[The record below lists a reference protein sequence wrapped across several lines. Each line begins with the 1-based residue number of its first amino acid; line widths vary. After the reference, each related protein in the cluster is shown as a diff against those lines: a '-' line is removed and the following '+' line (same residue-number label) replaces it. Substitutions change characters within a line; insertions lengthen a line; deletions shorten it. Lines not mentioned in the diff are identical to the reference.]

1 MASDENNKRLLKA
14 CRAGDPEKV
23 LQWLEKGADSNT
35 QVQKGEYTHTP
46 LFLACKKK
54 DLETIPILLDYGADP
69 TMRIRHMNTK
79 GETMVHVIAAGCGNV
94 ECLQLFLDWVGSE
107 RLELDA
113 KNEFDRTPLSIAS
126 ELGDVPV
133 LRLLLENGANPNVMD
148 DNGSTPLYWACE
160 SVDSDEAIP
169 LLLEKGADPTLPNNS
184 GITPFHAAC
193 GRGRGCAETIRLLLD
208 HPDVNVNLTTREDH
222 STPLHF
228 ACEGTDNEECIQFL
242 LDQGADLTLT
252 DKDENTPVHI
262 ATMDAESDYLEILSG
277 HSDFEA
283 VVNTQNAKLETP
295 LILACKY
302 VGYSDRR
309 REKERCI
316 RCLLDNGANP
326 DIQDKND
333 ETPLH
338 ILCKQYGNTK
348 LVELLF
354 EFDAEPILEDVRG
367 NTLLH
372 NACLRGDPNC
382 VRVLLDYD
390 VIRNSKNKDGK
401 TPLRVAIERRNKKC
415 ARIMKGHLSD
425 LEMSREEEK
434 EEKEPPAKRRRRH

>member
-23 LQWLEKGADSNT
+23 LQWLEKGADPNT

-54 DLETIPILLDYGADP
+54 DLETIPILLDHGADP

-113 KNEFDRTPLSIAS
+113 KNEFDRTPLSIAA
-126 ELGDVPV
+126 ELGNVPV

-148 DNGSTPLYWACE
+148 DNGSTPFYWACE
-160 SVDSDEAIP
+160 SADDDEAIS
-169 LLLEKGADPTLPNNS
+169 LLLDNGADPTVANNRGDTS
-184 GITPFHAAC
+184 FHAVC
-193 GRGRGCAETIRLLLD
+193 CRGHVETIRFLLEQ
-208 HPDVNVNLTTREDH
+208 PGINVNSLSGDQC
-222 STPLHF
+222 TPLRL

-242 LDQGADLTLT
+242 LDQGANLTLT
-252 DKDENTPVHI
+252 DEDENTPVHI
-262 ATMDAESDYLEILSG
+262 AAMDVNSNYLEILSG

-338 ILCKQYGNTK
+338 ILCKQYGNAK

-425 LEMSREEEK
+425 LEMSREEE
-434 EEKEPPAKRRRRH
+434 EEEEEPSAKRRRQH